1 MEATFA
7 LGRSRGLSEDHC
19 ESPQETRLSPLVY
32 FPALRTFGVFLI
44 GLAADAFATAPGIKK
59 FSSFLPDL
67 MAAASHLGLRPRPAQ
82 VSAGFSGLRY
92 LGATEPIRPAPTE
105 LACLSAAAEPGQL

>member
-1 MEATFA
+1 
-7 LGRSRGLSEDHC
+7 
-19 ESPQETRLSPLVY
+19 
-32 FPALRTFGVFLI
+32 
-44 GLAADAFATAPGIKK
+44 
-59 FSSFLPDL
+59 
-67 MAAASHLGLRPRPAQ
+67 LRPRPAQ